1 MVVKIRDAIVDG
13 TGASLVGLYLH
24 GSLATRDFEPDVS
37 DIDLIAV
44 LTVAP
49 DEQLASQ
56 LRETHARLAGASPEW
71 DDRIEVDYVSA
82 RGLADCLT
90 DTTTIARISPGE
102 PLHLVEAGRDFLLD
116 WYPAR
121 QDSVTLLGP
130 PLRSLIPPIPEAE
143 YLEEVRRYVAG
154 FVSRFDDDASP
165 GSQAY
170 AILTMCRGLFA
181 IRFGERLS
189 KREAASRA
197 KREFPRWADLIDRAL
212 RWRDRQWDDD
222 QPGGSGTVAET
233 RAFISD
239 VKDALERS

>member
-1 MVVKIRDAIVDG
+1 MVVRIRDAIVDA
-13 TGASLVGLYLH
+13 TGASLVGLSLY

-44 LTVAP
+44 LTVSP
-49 DEQLASQ
+49 DEQLSSR
-56 LRETHARLAGASPEW
+56 LRETHARLVGASPEW

-102 PLHLVEAGRDFLLD
+102 PLHLVRAGRDFLLD

-121 QDSVTLLGP
+121 QDGVTVLGP
-130 PLRSLIPPIPEAE
+130 PLRSLIPSIPEAE
-143 YLEEVRRYVAG
+143 YLEEVRKYVAG
-154 FVSRFDDDASP
+154 FASRFDDDASP

-197 KREFPRWADLIDRAL
+197 KRGFPRWSDLIDRAL
-212 RWRDRQWDDD
+212 RWRDGQWDDD
-222 QPGGSGTVAET
+222 QPHGSGTVAET

-239 VKDALERS
+239 VKEMLERS